1 MVSRIQSVL
10 AYSNMSENQFA
21 KKLEAAQSSLNKTM
35 RGAAEVSIRLI
46 NSILNNFNEIS
57 AEWLMR
63 GVGSML
69 KTDAQAEYAKR
80 LDGLVDVISMQQE
93 TIRNLQEK
101 IKQLQNQ

>member
-1 MVSRIQSVL
+1 MVTRIKAVL

-21 KKLEAAQSSLNKTM
+21 KKLEVSQSSLNKTM
-35 RGAAEVSIRLI
+35 RGATEVPLRLI

-63 GVGSML
+63 GSGSML
-69 KTDAQAEYAKR
+69 KSDAQAEYAKR